1 MSQKLG
7 LSPAEFCKRA
17 VAYVKGL
24 FDDNEPGNPGNPPVV
39 QLSFEDS
46 MAFQPLCDGLGV
58 TYLVDAGDRFEY
70 VQYRDLR
77 ASGLTIDQL
86 HETAV
91 RNLATICH
99 ERLEIRTHSNIHAFL
114 MGGNHESSC
123 MLVDDL
129 FDRVLVPHVPN
140 GYVAAVPARDLFA
153 VCSRDSAAGIR
164 ELRELVDRAWPGG
177 DHLISKKLF
186 VREAGK
192 WRPMS
197 PEDTEF
203 MFPRRAR
210 RSDHGGTAAT

>member
-1 MSQKLG
+1 M
-7 LSPAEFCKRA
+7 
-17 VAYVKGL
+17 
-24 FDDNEPGNPGNPPVV
+24 FDDNEPGNPGNGAVV

-58 TYLVDAGDRFEY
+58 TYLVDAGERFEY

-77 ASGLTIDQL
+77 ASGLSIDQL

-91 RNLATICH
+91 RNLSALCQ
-99 ERLEIRTHSNIHAFL
+99 ERLEIRTHSKILAFL
-114 MGGNHESSC
+114 MGGNFESSC

-153 VCSRDSAAGIR
+153 VCSRDSAEGIR

-177 DHLISKKLF
+177 DHLVSKKLF
-186 VREAGK
+186 VRDSGK
-192 WRPMS
+192 WRPMVAD
-197 PEDTEF
+197 DTAF

-210 RSDHGGTAAT
+210 QSEQGGTAAT